1 MSDNSG
7 LDDLN
12 FEKYEIKAFQMN
24 LGDFVEQNKKEK
36 IEQDEKTHKKLIAK
50 QPNSES
56 PVDIKQESEKKE
68 EKIETDKKI
77 EKAKKKYKLKA
88 RFIKTPE
95 EIKVPMN
102 TSELVVIT
110 KAKDLLSYIFQVTE
124 KSPKKFRFTFIGKLQ
139 SLSLEYIE
147 NLIRANE
154 VVLKKEDIGALE
166 KRREYQKQAFVTLK
180 LLEYFAMVSYENM
193 CILLKQYIQI
203 AKKGN
208 DCKILL
214 ANWIKSDKSRF
225 SYESK

>member
-1 MSDNSG
+1 MANKESG

-24 LGDFVEQNKKEK
+24 MSELEEQNAKEK
-36 IEQDEKTHKKLIAK
+36 EKESEIKHTKLVGNSDSETKTENKQTSEKT
-50 QPNSES
+50 
-56 PVDIKQESEKKE
+56 E
-68 EKIETDKKI
+68 EDKKV

-102 TSELVVIT
+102 ASELVVIT

-139 SLSLEYIE
+139 SLSIEYIE

-154 VVLKKEDIGALE
+154 VVLKKDDPSTLE
-166 KRREYQKQAFVTLK
+166 QRRAYQKQAFVTLK

-214 ANWIKSDKSRF
+214 ANWIKSDKNRMGS
-225 SYESK
+225 ESK